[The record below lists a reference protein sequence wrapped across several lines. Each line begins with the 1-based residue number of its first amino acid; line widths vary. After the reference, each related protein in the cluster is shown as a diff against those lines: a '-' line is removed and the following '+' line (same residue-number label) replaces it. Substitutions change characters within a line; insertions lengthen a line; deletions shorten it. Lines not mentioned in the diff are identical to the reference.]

1 MKKQLF
7 FTLALFWC
15 TLMSFGQGFN
25 YLGINYSFI
34 SQTTVEVGSNS
45 GFSGAANIPA
55 TVVYLGSN
63 YAVTSIGQQAFYS
76 STGLTS
82 VTIPNSVTNI
92 GDLAFFNC
100 TGLTS
105 VTIPNSVT
113 SIGANAFDSCT
124 GLISVS
130 IPNSVTSIGI
140 GAFNYCIILTSVN
153 IPNSVTSISDYAF
166 ASCSGLTSV
175 TIPNSV
181 NNIGSY
187 AFANC
192 TGLTSVTI
200 PNSVT
205 SINNYAFENCTGL
218 TSVTVNWSTPIGT
231 NANVFQ
237 NVAVSGV
244 YLYVPVD
251 NVGAYQAFAPWNNF
265 NIAEQLSATQ
275 SQYNVPCFGG
285 SIGNATVDAIGG
297 FAPYNYS
304 WSPSGGNGA
313 TAYNLTAGNYT
324 CIINDFIGNSI
335 TKNFT
340 ITQPDA
346 LSANQS
352 QTNVSC
358 FGGDNGIA
366 EVIVAGGTV
375 PYTYLWSNNNT
386 TNALVGVASGSY
398 SVTITDANSCSI
410 TKNFTILQPIA
421 VLAINQFQTDVS
433 CRGGSNGSISLYP
446 TGGTAPYTYVWGD
459 GNTSQSRTGL
469 AAGSYSVTVTDNV
482 GCTATKNFNIYQPAA
497 IAVSPTQTNVSCGG
511 VTLGSISLTTF
522 GGIAPYNYLWENGST
537 SADRTG
543 LTEGSYSVII
553 TDANTCTI
561 TRNFEITQP
570 IPTEDVTTITACD
583 SYTWN
588 GTTYSETG
596 IYTGTTTN
604 CITEKL
610 NLTITPSTENVTPIT
625 TCDSYTWNGTTYNQT
640 GIYIGTTTNCITEKL
655 NLTIT
660 PSTTLIQA
668 NQACVSY
675 TWPANGETYT
685 QSGSYTA
692 VNGCQTTIMNLTI
705 NQPVTVNF
713 IETAC
718 DSYFW
723 SRNDATYT
731 TSGTYTFVS
740 GCVTSVLNLTI
751 TPSTT
756 NITTVSAFGN
766 YIWPANGE
774 TLSTTLIGYEF
785 PNGNCNTEILNLTII
800 PATVIITNENGVL
813 NAVTNAPNATYQWYN
828 CISEQIIAGQTG
840 ATFTPTQSG
849 SYNVLIRINGI
860 LSGSAGCFN
869 YTFLANDTF
878 SGIAGIDLYPN
889 PSNGIINLKLP
900 IDLQVEIYNNL
911 GQMLSSEKMFT
922 GSNVINISDKPA
934 GVYFLKANDGN
945 NVSTFKIIKN

>member
-7 FTLALFWC
+7 LTIALFWC
-15 TLMSFGQGFN
+15 ALLSFGQNFN
-25 YLGINYSFI
+25 YLGINYTVTSGSTAKVGDNNGFI
-34 SQTTVEVGSNS
+34 
-45 GFSGAANIPA
+45 GAANIPA
-55 TVVYLGSN
+55 TVSYNAVSYT
-63 YAVTSIGQQAFYS
+63 VTSIGNDAFAS
-76 STGLTS
+76 SYNLTS

-92 GDLAFFNC
+92 GDLAFYNC
-100 TGLTS
+100 SGLTA

-124 GLISVS
+124 GLLSVS
-130 IPNSVTSIGI
+130 IPNSVTNIGI
-140 GAFNYCIILTSVN
+140 GAFNYCIILTSVT
-153 IPNSVTSISDYAF
+153 ISNSVTSISDYAF

-192 TGLTSVTI
+192 SGLTSVTI

-205 SINNYAFENCTGL
+205 SIGEQAFDSCFSLN
-218 TSVTVNWSTPIGT
+218 SVTVKWTTPIGI
-231 NANVFQ
+231 NADVFLNV
-237 NVAVSGV
+237 VVSGV

-251 NVGAYQAFAPWNNF
+251 TVGAYQAFAPWNNF
-265 NIAEQLSATQ
+265 NIVEQLSATQ

-297 FAPYNYS
+297 FGPYNYS
-304 WSPSGGNGA
+304 WLPSGGNGA
-313 TAYNLTAGNYT
+313 TAFNLTAGNYSCT
-324 CIINDFIGNSI
+324 INDFIGNSI

-340 ITQPDA
+340 ITQPDE
-346 LSANQS
+346 LTANQS

-358 FGGDNGIA
+358 FGGDNGIG

-386 TNALVGVASGSY
+386 TNALVGVAFGSY
-398 SVTITDANSCSI
+398 SVTITDAEGCSI
-410 TKNFTILQPIA
+410 TKNFTILQPA
-421 VLAINQFQTDVS
+421 ALLAINQFQTDVS
-433 CRGGSNGSISLYP
+433 CRGGSNGSITLFP
-446 TGGTAPYTYVWGD
+446 TGGTPTYTYVWAD

-497 IAVSPTQTNVSCGG
+497 IAVSPNQTNVSCGG

-522 GGIAPYNYLWENGST
+522 GGVGPYNYLWENGST

-570 IPTEDVTTITACD
+570 VPTDDVTVATACD

-588 GTTYSETG
+588 GTTYNQTG
-596 IYTGTTTN
+596 IYVGTTTN

-610 NLTITPSTENVTPIT
+610 NLTITPSSDDIT
-625 TCDSYTWNGTTYNQT
+625 TATACDSYTWNGTTYNQS
-640 GIYIGTTTNCITEKL
+640 GLYVGTTTNCVTEKL
-655 NLTIT
+655 DLTIT

-685 QSGSYTA
+685 ESGSYTA

-705 NQPVTVNF
+705 NQPVTVN
-713 IETAC
+713 ITETAC

-740 GCVTSVLNLTI
+740 GCLTSILNLTI
-751 TPSTT
+751 TPSTNNT
-756 NITTVSAFGN
+756 TTVSAVGN
-766 YIWPANGE
+766 YIWPVNGE

-800 PATVIITNENGVL
+800 PATITITNENGVL
-813 NAVTNAPNATYQWYN
+813 NAITNAPNATYQWYN
-828 CISEQIIAGQTG
+828 CISEQIIAGQTN

-849 SYNVLIRINGI
+849 SYNVIIRINGI

-869 YTFLANDTF
+869 YTFLANNTF

-911 GQMLSSEKMFT
+911 GQMLSSEKMIS
-922 GSNVINISDKPA
+922 GSNVINISDKAA
-934 GVYFLKANDGN
+934 GIYFLKANDGN